1 MKTHSGTSQTDGEN
15 FKKNRRGGGKGQR
28 RYNTRETTYLVG
40 GGLPDRQDFSSR
52 LPGSEQSLLILI
64 GDVGL
69 LPVSLLGPSLAVDEE
84 EGARGMCIV
93 GYGLHPISYAVAGRT

>member
-1 MKTHSGTSQTDGEN
+1 MGKISKKIGGE
-15 FKKNRRGGGKGQR
+15 GGKG
-28 RYNTRETTYLVG
+28 REDIIQGKQPTLWG
-40 GGLPDRQDFSSR
+40 GELPDRQDFSSR